1 MTAKYAL
8 GFGTLNWVSNLFLLY
23 GWLKMSSDSSESDAA
38 LCNLIESIPCGI
50 LRLIA
55 YEPVVEEVV
64 RPWLG
69 LLSLECNLTESMDRS
84 RRRG

>member
-1 MTAKYAL
+1 MK
-8 GFGTLNWVSNLFLLY
+8 
-23 GWLKMSSDSSESDAA
+23 SDAA

-84 RRRG
+84 SMRVDEIDKFVEVVVGLR